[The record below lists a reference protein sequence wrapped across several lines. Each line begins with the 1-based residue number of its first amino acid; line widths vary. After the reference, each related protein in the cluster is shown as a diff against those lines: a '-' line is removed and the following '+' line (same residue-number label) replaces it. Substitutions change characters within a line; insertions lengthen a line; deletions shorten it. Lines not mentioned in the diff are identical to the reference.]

1 MKARYY
7 QCQFYLILVNLE
19 CNILYTIYNK
29 MSRMI
34 GGGNVKKG
42 LVNSWEWALIPAKL
56 LPTSALTKTYLSI
69 NKYTLLSKGIKLS

>member
-1 MKARYY
+1 
-7 QCQFYLILVNLE
+7 
-19 CNILYTIYNK
+19 
-29 MSRMI
+29 MSRML

-69 NKYTLLSKGIKLS
+69 NKYTLLLGNESSQIIFKDYKTILKEVTSEVVGPFISKKI